1 MGWMKSSF
9 IIIIII
15 ETRVVHRAETTRD
28 HSSSS
33 SGLAGDA
40 RDGEGARRR
49 TGMTDGLRIYG
60 LFVSRSALASGTKSC
75 EERRDVRDEIDG
87 WRGEGASV

>member
-49 TGMTDGLRIYG
+49 RMGMTDG
-60 LFVSRSALASGTKSC
+60 
-75 EERRDVRDEIDG
+75 
-87 WRGEGASV
+87 